1 MKKNFSEQHNTG
13 VNNKKILVVDDD
25 EGIRDIIKLALKNT
39 NLCSVQTAE
48 NGKDAVCIIKQKT
61 FDLIITDY
69 NMPLMNGLELFE
81 QCKAMKPEIPFIFVT
96 GCPSG
101 ASIIGKVKKEGIVG
115 CICKP
120 FDLYEVVN
128 MVTNA
133 LYRTSPALK

>member
-25 EGIRDIIKLALKNT
+25 KMIRDIIKRILEDT

-81 QCKAMKPEIPFIFVT
+81 QCKAIKPKIPFIFVT
-96 GCPSG
+96 GYPSK
-101 ASIIGKVKKEGIVG
+101 ASIIEKVKKKGLVG

-120 FDLYEVVN
+120 FNLDEVVN
-128 MVTNA
+128 MVMNA
-133 LYRTSPALK
+133 LALH